1 MMDIEE
7 GNEIIRSV
15 VHFNM
20 NNKIK
25 QIKQIDEFGYFKY
38 CLGVEQTESN
48 WLGLSSFLFFKK
60 SF

>member
-15 VHFNM
+15 VHYNM

-48 WLGLSSFLFFKK
+48 LN
-60 SF
+60 

>member
-15 VHFNM
+15 IHFNM

-38 CLGVEQTESN
+38 CLGVEQTEGN
-48 WLGLSSFLFFKK
+48 NQFIKTFIYINKY
-60 SF
+60 